1 MKWLTAEN
9 PEVGYFITEITEERL
24 DGISKISTP
33 FLGMYSVVEPDTV
46 HVIIPLDN
54 LENHHDVFPNVPSAK
69 AFIQNHVL
77 SRPQK

>member
-9 PEVGYFITEITEERL
+9 PEVGYLVTEITEERL

-33 FLGMYSVVEPDTV
+33 FLGMYSVIDADTV
-46 HVIIPLDN
+46 HVVIPKKEEN
-54 LENHHDVFPNVPSAK
+54 LHEVFKNVLEAK
-69 AFIQNHVL
+69 AYIENHVL